1 MSSKWLAVLLAFS
14 LFSCGKGF
22 INPNLPIVNNPSP
35 VYYFPVTLTV
45 DQEHPGYKIPSTFEG
60 LSYETGLLAESP
72 QFLNENNTIL
82 IQLIKN
88 LGDGILR
95 IGGNTSDKIR
105 WTGNTRDANTPLNLL
120 TPTDVDRLSAFSR
133 ATGWSVMFGL
143 NLGCNNAT
151 EASSEARYIYK
162 SLGYNLYAFQSGNE
176 PDVFKLGPRS
186 SKYKYNDYQQE
197 WDTYLS
203 AIKKAVPQSVFSGP
217 DITPFNS
224 DWIKSFAANKKKDI
238 KLLDGHYY
246 AAGPAS
252 DPSINYQNILTTHPK
267 LAGYLA
273 SLNIESSKNHLPFRI
288 SECNSVYGGGKS
300 GVSDIFASSLWA
312 LDFMWTVAE
321 NKGQGIN
328 FHGGGR
334 FFVYTPIA
342 DENGVF
348 TARPEY
354 YAMLAFKYGG
364 TGKTII
370 PVTSNESAYNLSV
383 HACVSTDNS
392 YLITLINKDAINNFS
407 FNIQLSKTASTV
419 KIDRLTAPAID
430 SKTKITFAG
439 STVNPDGTFVP
450 ASTEQYTVN
459 QKNFV
464 VKVHAGSAAVI
475 TIK

>member
-1 MSSKWLAVLLAFS
+1 MSSKWFAVLLAFN

-22 INPNLPIVNNPSP
+22 INPSLPVINNPSP

-72 QFLNENNTIL
+72 EFLNENNTVL

-95 IGGNTSDKIR
+95 IGGNTSDEIR
-105 WTGNTRDANTPLNLL
+105 WTGNTRDANTPLNRL
-120 TPTDVDRLSAFSR
+120 TPTDIDRLSAFSR
-133 ATGWSVMFGL
+133 AIGWRVIFGL
-143 NLGCNNAT
+143 NLACNNAT
-151 EASSEARYIYK
+151 EASSEARYVHN
-162 SLGYNLYAFQSGNE
+162 SLRYNLYAFQSGNE
-176 PDVFKLGPRS
+176 PDVFKFGPRN
-186 SKYKYNDYQQE
+186 SKYKYHDYQSE

-203 AIKKAVPQSVFSGP
+203 AVKKAVPQSIFAGP

-224 DWIKSFAANKKKDI
+224 YWIIHFAANEKKNI

-246 AAGPAS
+246 ATGPAA
-252 DPSINYQNILTTHPK
+252 DPSINYQNILTPNPK
-267 LAGYLA
+267 LADYLA
-273 SLNIESSKNHLPFRI
+273 SLNDESSKNQLPFRI
-288 SECNSVYGGGKS
+288 SECNSVFGGGKS

-312 LDFMWTVAE
+312 LDFMWAVAE

-370 PVTSNESAYNLSV
+370 PIASNEPGYNLSV
-383 HACVSTDNS
+383 HACVNTDNS
-392 YLITLINKDAINNFS
+392 YSITLINKDEFKNFS

-430 SKTKITFAG
+430 SKTGITFAG
-439 STVNPDGTFVP
+439 STVNSDGTFVP

-464 VKVHAGSAAVI
+464 VKVCAGSAAVI